1 MRRPGRE
8 EWLRLV
14 SEYER
19 SGLQQKEFVAKHDV
33 SLSSFQYWL
42 YKQTRSASKFEVN
55 PKQRF
60 LPVEVVGSPAPA
72 ARVTSE
78 RLVELAVRGAL
89 VLRFTVG
96 TDTRYVA
103 ELVAALG

>member
-1 MRRPGRE
+1 M
-8 EWLRLV
+8 V

-19 SGLQQKEFVAKHDV
+19 SGLQQKEFVAKHEV

-42 YKQTRSASKFEVN
+42 YKRNKSDSNFDVKSR
-55 PKQRF
+55 QRF

-78 RLVELAVRGAL
+78 RLVELAIRGAL

-96 TDTRYVA
+96 TDAQYVA

>member
-1 MRRPGRE
+1 MA
-8 EWLRLV
+8 
-14 SEYER
+14 EYER

-42 YKQTRSASKFEVN
+42 YKQNKSASKFDVK
-55 PKQRF
+55 PRQRF
-60 LPVEVVGSPAPA
+60 LPVQVVGSPAPT
-72 ARVTSE
+72 ARGTSE
-78 RLVELAVRGAL
+78 RLVEVAVRGAV